1 MYRLVGKRIIDTVL
15 SIIGLI
21 ICCIPMAI
29 IALLI
34 HFDSE
39 GPVLFKQE
47 RLGKNQKVFTVY
59 KFRTMCNHAYEM
71 GGVATRSDDS
81 RITKVGNILRRT
93 SLDELPQMFNIIK
106 GEMAIIGPRP
116 ILPIEFEEYKSNEKY
131 VRRYDALPGMFCTV
145 DIDYRSSSDRDLQFT
160 MDADYVNNMSL
171 FLDIKTFLSIIAPV
185 LSGKNVYH
193 EEVGNKK

>member
-59 KFRTMCNHAYEM
+59 KFRTMCNHAYEI
-71 GGVATRSDDS
+71 GGVATRSDDA

-131 VRRYDALPGMFCTV
+131 ARRYDALPGMFCTV

-171 FLDIKTFLSIIAPV
+171 FLDIKTFLSIITPV

>member
-15 SIIGLI
+15 SVVGLI

-59 KFRTMCNHAYEM
+59 KFRTMCNHAYEI
-71 GGVATRSDDS
+71 GGVATRSDDA
-81 RITKVGNILRRT
+81 RITKIGNILRRT
-93 SLDELPQMFNIIK
+93 SLDELTQMFNIIK

-116 ILPIEFEEYKSNEKY
+116 ILPIEFEEYKSNKRY
-131 VRRYDALPGMFCTV
+131 AHRYDVLPGMFCTV

-160 MDADYVNNMSL
+160 MDADYVDKMSL
-171 FLDIKTFLSIIAPV
+171 FLDIKTFFSIIAPV
-185 LSGKNVYH
+185 ISGKNVYH

>member
-15 SIIGLI
+15 SVIGMI
-21 ICCIPMAI
+21 ICCIPMII

-39 GPVLFKQE
+39 GPVLFKQK

-71 GGVATRSDDS
+71 GGVATRSDDA
-81 RITKVGNILRRT
+81 RITKVGNVLRRT

-160 MDADYVNNMSL
+160 MDADYVDKMSL
-171 FLDIKTFLSIIAPV
+171 FLDIKTFFSIITPV

>member
-29 IALLI
+29 IAVLI

-39 GPVLFKQE
+39 GPILFKQD

-59 KFRTMCNHAYEM
+59 KFRTMCNHAYEI
-71 GGVATRSDDS
+71 GGVATRSDDA

-131 VRRYDALPGMFCTV
+131 ARRYDALPGMFCTV

>member
-71 GGVATRSDDS
+71 GGVATRSDDA
-81 RITKVGNILRRT
+81 RITIVGNILRRT

-131 VRRYDALPGMFCTV
+131 ARRYDALPGMFCTV

-171 FLDIKTFLSIIAPV
+171 FLDIKTFFSIIVPV

>member
-1 MYRLVGKRIIDTVL
+1 MYRLVGKRIADTVL

-71 GGVATRSDDS
+71 GGVATRSDDA

-131 VRRYDALPGMFCTV
+131 ARRYDALPGMFCTV

>member
-29 IALLI
+29 IAVLI

-39 GPVLFKQE
+39 GPILFKQD

-71 GGVATRSDDS
+71 GGVATRSDDA
-81 RITKVGNILRRT
+81 RITKIGNILRRT

-116 ILPIEFEEYKSNEKY
+116 ILPIEFEEYKSNDKY
-131 VRRYDALPGMFCTV
+131 ARRYDALPGMFCTV

-160 MDADYVNNMSL
+160 MDADYVNNISL

>member
-71 GGVATRSDDS
+71 GGVATRSDDA

-116 ILPIEFEEYKSNEKY
+116 ILPIEFEEYKSNE
-131 VRRYDALPGMFCTV
+131 
-145 DIDYRSSSDRDLQFT
+145 SFT
-160 MDADYVNNMSL
+160 C
-171 FLDIKTFLSIIAPV
+171 
-185 LSGKNVYH
+185 
-193 EEVGNKK
+193 